1 MKKLSQKQIG
11 NIGSAGEDAA
21 VEYLES
27 LGYFI
32 EDRNA
37 VFGKLEIDIVASDD
51 KYVVFCEVK
60 TRTEREQTSGR
71 FGGPASAVTSEKRR
85 NLKTAARQYLK
96 SYSKRRI
103 PRMDIIEVTVD
114 RENRYTVN
122 HIRNAF

>member
-1 MKKLSQKQIG
+1 MRKLSPNQIG

-27 LGYFI
+27 LGYLI

-71 FGGPASAVTSEKRR
+71 FGGPLSAVTPEKMR
-85 NLKTAARQYLK
+85 NLKKAARQYLK
-96 SYSKRRI
+96 TYSKRRI
-103 PRMDIIEVTVD
+103 PRMDVIEVTVD
-114 RENRYTVN
+114 RESRCTVH